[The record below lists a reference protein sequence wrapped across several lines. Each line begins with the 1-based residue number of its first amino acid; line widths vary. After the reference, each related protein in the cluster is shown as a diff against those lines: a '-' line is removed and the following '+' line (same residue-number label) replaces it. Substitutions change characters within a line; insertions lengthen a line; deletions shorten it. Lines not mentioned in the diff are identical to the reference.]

1 MARGWESK
9 SVESQME
16 SAKEQ
21 TSEGGRRELT
31 NDEKETQRVRQGL
44 VLSRT
49 YVLRQIEASSNE
61 RYTETLRQALSE
73 IDQKLAKLDG
83 HLS

>member
-21 TSEGGRRELT
+21 TSGGGRRELT
-31 NDEKETQRVRQGL
+31 SEEKETQRVRQGL
-44 VLSRT
+44 LLSRT
-49 YVLRQIEASSNE
+49 YVLRQMEASSNE
-61 RYTETLRQALSE
+61 RYKQSLQQALSE
-73 IDQKLAKLDG
+73 IDQKLARLDG
-83 HLS
+83 RR